1 MSRDPRH
8 SNVVTKPSTMSALLA
23 RLFEQTTDTALG
35 PSLYVP
41 IVHQCTK
48 HAGGSPSSRE
58 VALLATLR
66 W

>member
-41 IVHQCTK
+41 IVHQYTK
-48 HAGGSPSSRE
+48 HHRFS
-58 VALLATLR
+58 
-66 W
+66 